1 MAKKSEKSKS
11 NRKAAAK
18 PTDVQT
24 KKNLQFRVRSLKD
37 LQVTKD
43 KKKEKD
49 KEMEENAGSDCEVI
63 EMGEGGIKGSIKRKS
78 SVDTIERE
86 SVSEPKIVK
95 TEAAASLKSATRP
108 FVASQRRGRDPA
120 ASLSSVQVLGVD
132 LLFRHHSSTILF
144 KTDSVLELLG
154 KSLPLAPHSLR
165 SVVGSDSNSSACSA
179 VQHVAADENS
189 AQETLRR
196 SFISWKSLRAVL
208 DSGLLDLA
216 IRDTLLASKE
226 SLDTVPTIAGD
237 TVVFNST
244 ETKFKVR
251 GGTVY
256 LDVLSAFTILDR
268 LHDALNG
275 TWATVDSLLA
285 ARGLSQKEAFKKR
298 GSASG
303 RSYMTLEAFMIVA
316 EEGGASAQKEAQAMK
331 EQVEQL
337 IKKKDALCRELEQT
351 VEMIIRTSCITPREG
366 RERKEPRLGH
376 RSCSNNGC
384 GRGYHFVLQCCST
397 AHTLRLGEVDV
408 GCIRKEGKLYL
419 EKCAAFG
426 ALGRMFVIRCSDYR
440 RVDRILDA
448 ATEDGKETVEQSF
461 LFEQDETCRGRNRR
475 THISL
480 DAFTILVN
488 GGFADPTKMDSLHQ
502 SLAKVVSEGLP
513 LCCELGEDMID
524 LSESDAEK
532 EVKQEEIDSEAA
544 IESPPSRRRIS
555 SDTLST
561 SEDDTLT
568 EHEDFC
574 SLLGHKVPFRLAKDQ
589 VYLGKAKV
597 LALINT
603 PSPVYKSKKA
613 LDALLEAHGVSLDE
627 AFCYEGRHRGYISTT
642 ALKIILNSELMS
654 KFAERERL
662 LEAISEIE
670 SSAGSLGENLTLP
683 LNAFSSELRFRS
695 LGGAIYLDLNKLVR
709 TAALFP
715 EVQPSKTNMYISK
728 ILADRGVDVEACFL
742 RQGKTKFAFIR
753 LDAAIT
759 LLRCDNCAGER
770 FGNQEGL
777 IANILEALKER
788 GIQGEKSILDK
799 GIKICPSFAPIQYK
813 LIDGCLYLH
822 RKSCFEI
829 LNLESALLATKKG
842 YGAINSILSMA
853 GLEPS
858 SCYQS
863 SRNQKYGYISCL
875 ALLRILESK
884 EPLIVCL
891 PIKDRFFH
899 GLLERLQNGAVE
911 ELQNSLLEVGGGRIE
926 VVARDGILFL
936 NRQQALVLAGLD
948 AGEALAEFEDPTS
961 ALEERGLRR
970 DGCFMQKGEDR
981 LGWISLIALLVL
993 ISLETEVGEGR
1004 EGSVAWRDL
1013 LSAVAMQ
1020 EPRLRQQI
1028 AVDSFRHS
1036 LLTAVLS
1043 LYTKKLARESEPS
1056 LLLTESSENEA
1067 SDSDGT
1073 SQVRALRVLSTSS
1086 DHVVPSAS
1094 CPPSPAASLGL
1105 HSPIPSCLPSP
1116 TGSSCEVSLEANQPS
1131 LTMARYQQM
1140 KTDVLNAGGGLG
1152 GSIGDW
1158 EVVGSSPLTLRV
1170 RPGYGASRKLSFLR
1184 PDFAAILS
1192 YNLVLGPQHV
1202 SLTINDSSIPS
1213 HVLTTLLEREEREGT
1228 LSFLYQLIS
1237 LRPCFGCFSPELVET
1252 VRQWDDETAAAE
1264 KVFIDSSFIGSSG
1277 SGRTYAGTVRSQD
1290 CGLIAFDRVSDCCQ
1304 PCRQLAKLTINR
1316 SLFGEENK
1324 GEKKNVKGEQASQK
1338 SVWQLATT
1346 TEDRCSFVALQ
1357 LQSFN
1362 TSLPHAFNSAS
1373 QATAVVE
1380 HRAEISNSL
1389 QVEVHLS
1396 GRRVSRKFPDFQR
1409 DRQLGPMLDWVA
1421 GLRLCVGY
1429 PAYQLVSQAN
1439 YLQTHMSRLRPDL
1452 QKLFSMLT
1460 VDSKFS
1466 YSEGEGEEMMWG
1478 TIRSGNCQTAAEQG
1492 ADICHQCRLLQEPV
1506 EFLTIS

>member
-1 MAKKSEKSKS
+1 MAKKSIKSK
-11 NRKAAAK
+11 NNCKAAAK
-18 PTDVQT
+18 ATEVQK

-43 KKKEKD
+43 KKTEKEI
-49 KEMEENAGSDCEVI
+49 EENIESDCEVI
-63 EMGEGGIKGSIKRKS
+63 ETHEAGRQGSSKRKS
-78 SVDTIERE
+78 SVDTADKAERE
-86 SVSEPKIVK
+86 SASEPKMLK
-95 TEAAASLKSATRP
+95 TDATSLKSATRP
-108 FVASQRRGRDPA
+108 FVASHRRGRDAA

-165 SVVGSDSNSSACSA
+165 SVVGSNSNNSGC
-179 VQHVAADENS
+179 AADEHS
-189 AQETLRR
+189 AQDTLRR

-226 SLDTVPTIAGD
+226 SLGTVPTIAGD
-237 TVVFNST
+237 TVIFNST
-244 ETKFKVR
+244 EMKFKVR

-256 LDVLSAFTILDR
+256 LDVFSAFTVLDR

-303 RSYMTLEAFMIVA
+303 RSYMTLEAFKIVA
-316 EEGGASAQKEAQAMK
+316 EEGGALVQKEAQIMK

-366 RERKEPRLGH
+366 RERKEGTPRLGH
-376 RSCSNNGC
+376 RSCSNQGC

-397 AHTLRLGEVDV
+397 AHTLRLGGVDV
-408 GCIRKEGKLYL
+408 GCIRKDGKLYL

-448 ATEDGKETVEQSF
+448 ATEDGKESVEQSF

-488 GGFADPTKMDSLHQ
+488 GGFADPTKMELLHQ

-513 LCCELGEDMID
+513 LCCELGEEMIE

-532 EVKQEEIDSEAA
+532 EVKQEENESGVV
-544 IESPPSRRRIS
+544 IESPSAKRRIS

-574 SLLGHKVPFRLAKDQ
+574 SLLGQQIPFRLVNEQ

-597 LALINT
+597 LALFNT
-603 PSPVYKSKKA
+603 PTPAYKSKKA
-613 LDALLEAHGVSLDE
+613 MDALLEEHGVSLDE

-642 ALKIILNSELMS
+642 ALKVVLNSESMT
-654 KFAERERL
+654 KFTERELL
-662 LEAISEIE
+662 LEAISRIE
-670 SSAGSLGENLTLP
+670 SSAGSLGKSLTLS
-683 LNAFSSELRFRS
+683 LNAFSTELRFRS

-715 EVQPSKTNMYISK
+715 ELQSSKTNLYISK
-728 ILADRGVDVEACFL
+728 ILADRGVDVAACFL

-759 LLRCDNCAGER
+759 LLRSDVCAGER

-788 GIQGEKSILDK
+788 GIQGEKGILDK

-829 LNLESALLATKKG
+829 LKLETALLATKKG

-858 SCYQS
+858 SCYQT

-899 GLLERLQNGAVE
+899 GLLERLQNGAVA
-911 ELQNSLLEVGGGRIE
+911 ELQNSLLEVAGGRIE
-926 VVARDGILFL
+926 VMARDGILFL
-936 NRQQALVLAGLD
+936 NRQQALILAGLE

-981 LGWISLIALLVL
+981 LGWISLVALLVL

-1036 LLTAVLS
+1036 LLTAVLN

-1056 LLLTESSENEA
+1056 LRLTESSENEA

-1073 SQVRALRVLSTSS
+1073 YQVRSLRVLSTSS
-1086 DHVVPSAS
+1086 DHVVPSGS
-1094 CPPSPAASLGL
+1094 CPPSPAVSLGL

-1116 TGSSCEVSLEANQPS
+1116 TGGEPALESNQPT
-1131 LTMARYQQM
+1131 LTTTRYQQM
-1140 KTDVLNAGGGLG
+1140 KSDVLDAGGGIG

-1158 EVVGSSPLTLRV
+1158 EVVGSTPLTLRV

-1192 YNLVLGPQHV
+1192 YSLVLGPQHV

-1252 VRQWDDETAAAE
+1252 VRQWDDETTAAE

-1304 PCRQLAKLTINR
+1304 LCRQLTKLTINR
-1316 SLFGEENK
+1316 SLLGEENK

-1396 GRRVSRKFPDFQR
+1396 GRKISRKFPDFQR
-1409 DRQLGPMLDWVA
+1409 NRQLGPMLDWVA